1 MARREDIVVEC
12 VNLIKAQRSVK
23 IGKIQRDPIDPNEL
37 PKTAFPAVYLET
49 SDEDISDI
57 TMVMG
62 TDGNVRQGIME
73 LAVVLIVGGKSRD
86 TQRNIAVEAI
96 ENTLMTDRTLDNLV
110 DDISLT
116 RVETVTTGES
126 APFASCRMIFSIEYC
141 YQINNTYIY

>member
-141 YQINNTYIY
+141 YQINNT